1 MQNFV
6 SNFSN
11 WLLDFL
17 INSSGAAPYFLVFGF
32 LLICGLGI
40 PIPEDIILVVAGY
53 ATYMGITDL
62 WLMILA
68 CYVGVILGDSIM
80 FFLGSFFGKKLV
92 RRWPFNKFLSET
104 SLALA
109 KRKLRQR
116 GNKLIFAARF
126 MPGLRA
132 PIFFSAGT
140 LHLPARIFLFYDGV
154 AALLSVPLIV
164 GLAYRYG
171 EQIDRIT
178 KEIKKAEHGVAITI
192 LVIAMVLGIKWYLS
206 HRKAVEGKR

>member
-62 WLMILA
+62 WLMVLA
-68 CYVGVILGDSIM
+68 CYAGVILGDSIM

-109 KRKLRQR
+109 KRKLHQR

-140 LHLPARIFLFYDGV
+140 LHLPARIFLFYDGI

>member
-1 MQNFV
+1 
-6 SNFSN
+6 
-11 WLLDFL
+11 
-17 INSSGAAPYFLVFGF
+17 
-32 LLICGLGI
+32 
-40 PIPEDIILVVAGY
+40 
-53 ATYMGITDL
+53 
-62 WLMILA
+62 
-68 CYVGVILGDSIM
+68 M